1 MPTSAPARWTRL
13 LLKSL
18 GPGIIT
24 GAADDDPSGIATY
37 SVAGAQFGT
46 NLLWTALLTWPLMAA
61 VQMMCARIGKVTGQ
75 GLAGNFNRR
84 FPGWLLRVFI
94 VALLVANTIN
104 IAADLAGMADA
115 AEMLSGIN
123 SHFCVVVF
131 ALLISWATVR
141 LQYHQIA
148 NVLKWLVLVLFA
160 YPITALVAGADWG
173 RVMRDTL
180 VPAMP
185 HSREE
190 WSMLVAI
197 LGTTI
202 SPYLFFWQASEEV
215 EEEKSAGQNT
225 LAKRRGATL
234 KELELR
240 NIDVGV
246 GAFFSN
252 MVMFFIILTT
262 AITLNRHGINHI
274 ETTRQ
279 AAEALR
285 PFAGKFAATL
295 FTIGIVGV
303 GVLAIP
309 TLAGSAAYAFAETLG
324 WRQGLNK
331 KLKQARWFYGL
342 ILFSTGVGVGLDFAH
357 VNPVKALYWTAVING
372 LLAPFLLV
380 AILIV
385 ALDKKLMQGQPSSRL
400 GWTVVAITTVAMFA
414 AGIAMFVV
422 KTDAPAS
429 VVPHV
434 KDTRVHFLELCSLD
448 QPRDSFRGYALSVGR

>member
-1 MPTSAPARWTRL
+1 MPTFAPSRWIRL

-18 GPGIIT
+18 GPGVIT

-37 SVAGAQFGT
+37 SVAGAQLGT
-46 NLLWTALLTWPLMAA
+46 KLLWTALLTWPLMAA

-75 GLAGNFNRR
+75 GLAANFKRR
-84 FPGWLLRVFI
+84 FPGWLLLV
-94 VALLVANTIN
+94 VVTALLAANTIN
-104 IAADLAGMADA
+104 IGADLAGMADA

-123 SHFCVVVF
+123 SHLLVVLF

-141 LQYHQIA
+141 LHYHQIA

-160 YPITALVAGADWG
+160 YPVTAFVVGADWG
-173 RVMRDTL
+173 RVARDTL
-180 VPAMP
+180 VPSMP
-185 HSREE
+185 HTRDE

-215 EEEKSAGQNT
+215 EEEKAAGQST
-225 LAKRRGATL
+225 LAQRRGATL

-240 NIDVGV
+240 NFDVGV

-262 AITLNRHGINHI
+262 AITLNRHGITHI

-285 PFAGKFAATL
+285 PLAGKFAATL
-295 FTIGIVGV
+295 FTLGIVGV
-303 GVLAIP
+303 GFLAIP
-309 TLAGSAAYAFAETLG
+309 TLAGSVAYAFAETLG
-324 WRQGLNK
+324 WRQGLDK
-331 KLKQARWFYGL
+331 ELKRAWAFYAL
-342 ILFSTGVGVGLDFAH
+342 ILLSTGVGVGLDFIGI
-357 VNPVKALYWTAVING
+357 NPVKALYWTAVING

-380 AILIV
+380 AILVV
-385 ALDKKLMQGQPSSRL
+385 ASDKKLMQGQPSSRL
-400 GWTVVAITTVAMFA
+400 GWTVVAITTLAMFA

-422 KTDAPAS
+422 
-429 VVPHV
+429 
-434 KDTRVHFLELCSLD
+434 
-448 QPRDSFRGYALSVGR
+448 

>member
-1 MPTSAPARWTRL
+1 VPASAPSRWFRE

-37 SVAGAQFGT
+37 SIAGAQLGT
-46 NLLWTALLTWPLMAA
+46 KLLWTALLTWPLMAA

-75 GLAGNFNRR
+75 GLAGNFRHR
-84 FPGWLLRVFI
+84 FPRWLLLLFVI
-94 VALLVANTIN
+94 ALLTANTIN

-115 AEMLSGIN
+115 AAMISGIN
-123 SHFCVVVF
+123 SRWFVVAF

-141 LQYHQIA
+141 LQYKQIA
-148 NVLKWLVLVLFA
+148 NVLKWLCLALFA
-160 YPITALVAGADWG
+160 YPVTAFIVGANWG
-173 RVMRDTL
+173 QVLRDTL
-180 VPAMP
+180 IPSMP
-185 HSREE
+185 HSRNE
-190 WSMLVAI
+190 WATLVAI

-215 EEEKSAGQNT
+215 EEEKSAGQST
-225 LAKRRGATL
+225 LALRKGATAR
-234 KELELR
+234 ELGLR

-262 AITLNRHGINHI
+262 AITLNRHHI
-274 ETTRQ
+274 TNIQTTRQ

-285 PFAGKFAATL
+285 PFAGNFAATL
-295 FTIGIVGV
+295 FTLGIVGV
-303 GVLAIP
+303 GFLAIP
-309 TLAGSAAYAFAETLG
+309 TLAGSTAYAFAETLG

-331 KLKQARWFYGL
+331 KAKQARLFYAL
-342 ILFSTGVGVGLDFAH
+342 ILVSTAAGVALDFIG

-385 ALDKKLMQGQPSSRL
+385 AADKKLMQNQPSSRL
-400 GWTVVAITTVAMFA
+400 GWIVVAITTLAMFA
-414 AGIAMFVV
+414 AGVAMFVV
-422 KTDAPAS
+422 
-429 VVPHV
+429 
-434 KDTRVHFLELCSLD
+434 
-448 QPRDSFRGYALSVGR
+448 